1 MKRHR
6 PQAEDFTVGWICP
19 LPLEYAAAKDVL
31 HELYDEAEYATGRI
45 HNHEIVITCLPA
57 GQMGTNAA
65 AAATAR
71 MLAAFPNLK
80 NALLVGIAG
89 GVPSRQADIR
99 LGDVVISQPNGQY
112 GGVVQY
118 DFGKTVPGGFQ
129 RVGSLNAPSHDLL
142 TALSKLKSNL
152 AAARDAINVSK
163 AYQPPSNVDTLFQA
177 SYDHVGGETCAQCR
191 RDMRVERVPRA
202 GGTEI
207 FFGTVASGNQVIKYG
222 ATRDGTSSK
231 LDGVL
236 CFEMEAAG
244 VVNLVPCLV
253 IRGICDYAD
262 SHKNKTFQPL
272 AAAAAATCAREILLY
287 LPHRP
292 TVRNEQTEIPMRSWT
307 EGRNHQNHRDPELH
321 YEAQISQ
328 RQIYMESLRFDQ
340 MDSRHAT
347 IKMAHAKTC
356 HWLINCQEHKNWL
369 NPDCFD
375 QHHGLFWIKGKPG
388 AGKSTLLKFAFSQA
402 RKKMRDVNIVSFF
415 FNARGEALEKTV
427 LGMYRSLLWQL
438 LEQLPD
444 LQAVF
449 DTSSVAT
456 GHGGPPT
463 WSIETLKDL
472 FCTAVEGLQDRSVI
486 CYIDALD
493 ECKQEEVQDMLSFF
507 EQLGEIAASNRLRL
521 LVCFSSRHYPHI
533 TVGNKVELVL
543 EDQGDHHM
551 DISKYVSTELK
562 VGSSR
567 QVQHIG
573 EDIINRSSG
582 IFLWAVLVVRILN
595 EEYSRG
601 HVHTLKRRLEEIPNG
616 LHSLLKDI
624 LTRDN
629 NNMAKTLLCLQW
641 ILYAKR
647 PLKQEE
653 LYFAILAGTES
664 SEFLAD
670 WTADQGEIDEEIL
683 KISMVDCS
691 KGLAEM
697 TKSKKNPT
705 VQFIH
710 ESVRDFLRDEGLN
723 NLEFGSIAPGP
734 SHDALKACCLNYV
747 TMDLSPRLPH
757 SQHLPEAKSSEA
769 SHLVESVSRSYPFL
783 EYAVQN
789 VFHHA
794 NIAAEHGMAQEP
806 FLAEFPTGNWIL
818 KNNIFEKH
826 QVRRYSSSADKMYIL
841 AEHNWS
847 KLLTIECSI
856 GSPIVDSGQ
865 RHGHPVRAAIA
876 GGHDEAA
883 CILLT
888 YDASLRSD
896 LDRLLSAASKK
907 GCVATV
913 GLLLELGAS
922 VDYKGRTTKTPLC
935 HAAIGGHEPIVK
947 ILLEKNADTELS
959 GPLSLASTPGVT
971 RLLLESG
978 AEPESRNILGETPL
992 FDAASSCSIPRIN
1005 LLLDSGAALESR
1017 DDDGRTALFCAAETH
1032 LGVEAIK
1039 VLLDRGADVESRD
1052 LEGRTPLSVAACQGW
1067 AENVKTLLDRG
1078 ASIECK
1084 DDRGETP
1091 LFGAASAYFGLDVV
1105 NVLLDRSADIES
1117 KDGSGRTAL
1126 SYAIESGRNGTIEAL
1141 LERGADIES
1150 KDDSG
1155 RTALFYAIDSGRD
1168 DIFEALLERG
1178 SDIESKDD
1186 SGRTALFYAID
1197 SGRDDI
1203 FEVLLERGSDI
1214 ESKDNSGRSALF
1226 YAIENGQDDIFEVL
1240 LQRGA
1245 DVVSKDYS
1253 GRTPLHYAASTSRHE
1268 VVKQL
1273 LTGGADLGAKDNDG
1287 QTPIDIARH
1296 SRSWSTLAIL
1306 ERRRK
1311 LRRRHKLVYSDSTR

>member
-6 PQAEDFTVGWICP
+6 PRAEDFTVGWICP
-19 LPLEYAAAKDVL
+19 LPLEYAAAKGVL
-31 HELYDEAEYATGRI
+31 DELYDEAEYATGRI

-65 AAATAR
+65 AAATAK
-71 MLAAFPNLK
+71 MIAAFPNLK

-89 GVPSRQADIR
+89 GVPNRQADIR
-99 LGDVVISQPNGQY
+99 LGDVVISQPNGKY

-118 DFGKTVPGGFQ
+118 DFGKTVPDGFQ
-129 RVGSLNAPSHDLL
+129 RVGSLNAPSNDLL

-152 AAARDAINVSK
+152 ASARNAIDASK
-163 AYQPPSNVDTLFQA
+163 IYQPPSNVDALFQA

-191 RDMRVERVPRA
+191 RDMKVERVPRA
-202 GGTEI
+202 GGAEI

-292 TVRNEQTEIPMRSWT
+292 TVRIEQPEVPMRSWT

-321 YEAQISQ
+321 HHEAHISQ

-347 IKMAHAKTC
+347 IRMAHAKTC
-356 HWLINCQEHKNWL
+356 HWLINCQEHKTWL

-375 QHHGLFWIKGKPG
+375 QHHGFFWIKGKPG

-449 DTSSVAT
+449 DTSSVST
-456 GHGGPPT
+456 GHGNPPT
-463 WSIETLKDL
+463 WSIEILKDL

-486 CYIDALD
+486 CYVDALD

-551 DISKYVSTELK
+551 DISKYVSAELR
-562 VGSSR
+562 VGGGK

-573 EDIINRSSG
+573 ENIINRSSG

-647 PLKQEE
+647 PLTQEE

-670 WTADQGEIDEEIL
+670 WTADQGEIDEEIP

-691 KGLAEM
+691 KGLAEL
-697 TKSKKNPT
+697 TRSTKNPT

-734 SHDALKACCLNYV
+734 SHEALKSCCLKYV
-747 TMDLSPRLPH
+747 NIDLSPRLPH
-757 SQHLPEAKSSEA
+757 SQDLPRAKSPEA
-769 SHLVESVSRSYPFL
+769 SHLVKAVSRSYPFL

-794 NIAAEHGMAQEP
+794 NIAAEHEMAQEP
-806 FLAEFPTGNWIL
+806 FLAEFPTGSWIL

-826 QVRRYSSSADKMYIL
+826 QVRRYSSSADRVYIL
-841 AEHNWS
+841 TEHKWL
-847 KLLTIECSI
+847 KLLTMECSM

-865 RHGHPVRAAIA
+865 RYGHPVCAAVT
-876 GGHDEAA
+876 GGCDEAA

-888 YDASLRSD
+888 YDTALRSD
-896 LDRLLSAASKK
+896 LDRFLSDASKK
-907 GCVATV
+907 GRVATV

-922 VDYKGRTTKTPLC
+922 VDCKDWTGKTPLC
-935 HAAIGGHEPIVK
+935 HAARGGHEPIVK

-959 GPLSLASTPGVT
+959 DEGERTPLSLASTPGVT

-978 AEPESRNILGETPL
+978 AEPESRDSRGETPL
-992 FDAASSCSIPRIN
+992 LHAASSCSIPRIKLFSRPRIN

-1017 DDDGRTALFCAAETH
+1017 NDDGRTALFCAAERP
-1032 LGVEAIK
+1032 LGAEAIK
-1039 VLLDRGADVESRD
+1039 VLLDRGAHVESRD
-1052 LEGRTPLSVAACQGW
+1052 HKGQTPLSVAARMGS

-1078 ASIECK
+1078 ANIESK

-1091 LFGAASAYFGLDVV
+1091 LSYAAGRFSKPDVV
-1105 NVLLDRSADIES
+1105 NVLLDRGADIES
-1117 KDGSGRTAL
+1117 KDNSGRTAL
-1126 SYAIESGRNGTIEAL
+1126 SYAIEHGRSGTFEVLLERGADIESKDDSGRTALFHAIESGQNDIFEAL

-1155 RTALFYAIDSGRD
+1155 RTALFYAI
-1168 DIFEALLERG
+1168 
-1178 SDIESKDD
+1178 ES
-1186 SGRTALFYAID
+1186 
-1197 SGRDDI
+1197 
-1203 FEVLLERGSDI
+1203 
-1214 ESKDNSGRSALF
+1214 
-1226 YAIENGQDDIFEVL
+1226 GQDDIFEVL

-1253 GRTPLHYAASTSRHE
+1253 GRTALHYAASTSRHE

-1311 LRRRHKLVYSDSTR
+1311 LRRRGKLVYSDSTR